1 MPQSKISE
9 TPTTTGETAN
19 GRSTIAC
26 TMPRPG
32 KRPRA
37 RASAVTTPKTTFSGT
52 TIATIVSDSAIAEM
66 PAGVVTCSQNATR
79 PCSNVRKKIIVS
91 GTTSRTKR

>member
-1 MPQSKISE
+1 M
-9 TPTTTGETAN
+9 TGEMAN

-37 RASAVTTPKTTFSGT
+37 SASAVTTPKHTFSGT
-52 TIATIVSDSAIAEM
+52 TIATMVSDMLIAEIA
-66 PAGVVTCSQNATR
+66 AGVVMDSQNATS
-79 PCSNVRKKIIVS
+79 PCSNVR
-91 GTTSRTKR
+91 